1 MIRAVIFRRS
11 WLYLILV
18 LAAAMLFATSC
29 LMGTPQ
35 KTAPVDIKKS
45 LDIRRE
51 DLMGTPQKTAP
62 VDKVRAEERSTYD
75 RLAMEHQKLR
85 QTLVQRDVIC
95 SKLERTLKKRD
106 VAQRKLED
114 RVAKITLRL
123 LEKNRYIEEI
133 LERQIYL
140 QKRLDEAIK
149 EVVRAKAKL
158 RSLESKAEVA
168 SSMAETE
175 IALKA
180 LKMQRTDQEKDPSLI
195 KAEEL
200 LKMSAQE
207 FKKENY
213 SGALYLVN
221 QTKSHIKNARVPP
234 EGRDKLELM
243 PGEVLFSL
251 PLTLKVIKKSNVR
264 EGPGEDFKVIA
275 TLEPDTLLIGYSY
288 KGQWVRVGGANKMNG
303 WILQTLVSGR

>member
-35 KTAPVDIKKS
+35 KTAPTDIKKS
-45 LDIRRE
+45 PDIRRE

-62 VDKVRAEERSTYD
+62 IDKVRAEERSKYD
-75 RLAMEHQKLR
+75 GLAMEHQKLR
-85 QTLVQRDVIC
+85 QTLVQRDAIC

-114 RVAKITLRL
+114 RVAKITIRL
-123 LEKNRYIEEI
+123 LEKDRYIEEI
-133 LERQIYL
+133 LKRQIYL

-175 IALKA
+175 IALKT

-221 QTKSHIKNARVPP
+221 QAKSHIKNARVPP
-234 EGRDKLELM
+234 EDRDKLELM

-264 EGPGEDFKVIA
+264 EGPGKDFKVIA

-288 KGQWVRVGGANKMNG
+288 KGQWIRVGGANKMNG
-303 WILQTLVSGR
+303 WIFQTLVSGR

>member
-11 WLYLILV
+11 WLCLILV

-35 KTAPVDIKKS
+35 KTAPI
-45 LDIRRE
+45 
-51 DLMGTPQKTAP
+51 
-62 VDKVRAEERSTYD
+62 DKVQAEERSKYD

-85 QTLVQRDVIC
+85 QTLVQRDATC

-114 RVAKITLRL
+114 RVAQITIRL
-123 LEKNRYIEEI
+123 LEKDRYIEEI
-133 LERQIYL
+133 QERQIYL

-149 EVVRAKAKL
+149 ELLSAKAKL
-158 RSLESKAEVA
+158 RSLESEAEAA

-213 SGALYLVN
+213 GGALYLVN
-221 QTKSHIKNARVPP
+221 QAKSHIKNTRVPP
-234 EGRDKLELM
+234 EDRDKLEST

-264 EGPGEDFKVIA
+264 EGPGKDFKVIA

-288 KGQWVRVGGANKMNG
+288 KGQWIRVGGANKMNG
-303 WILQTLVSGR
+303 WIFQTLVSGR

>member
-95 SKLERTLKKRD
+95 SKLEKTLKKRD

-221 QTKSHIKNARVPP
+221 QAKSHIKNARVPP

-264 EGPGEDFKVIA
+264 EGPGKDFKVIA

-288 KGQWVRVGGANKMNG
+288 EGQWVRVGGANKMNG

>member
-45 LDIRRE
+45 PDIRRE
-51 DLMGTPQKTAP
+51 DIMATPQKTAP
-62 VDKVRAEERSTYD
+62 IDKVRAEERSKYD
-75 RLAMEHQKLR
+75 RLAMEHQKLG
-85 QTLVQRDVIC
+85 QTLVQRDAIC
-95 SKLERTLKKRD
+95 SKLERTVKKQD
-106 VAQRKLED
+106 VAQRELED
-114 RVAKITLRL
+114 RVAKITIRL
-123 LEKNRYIEEI
+123 LEKDRYIEEI

-140 QKRLDEAIK
+140 QKRLDEAIR

-213 SGALYLVN
+213 GGALYLVN
-221 QTKSHIKNARVPP
+221 QAKSHIKNTRVPP
-234 EGRDKLELM
+234 EDRDKLELM

-264 EGPGEDFKVIA
+264 EGPGKDFKVIA

-288 KGQWVRVGGANKMNG
+288 KGEWIRVGGANKMNG
-303 WILQTLVSGR
+303 WVFQTLVSGR